1 MLRRV
6 LRKLYRRITYRNRVY
21 GVIGKGNRFSFGV
34 YVHESAVIGKNN
46 YIGPYTMINNATIG
60 NYCSIAPSVK
70 IGQANHSKDYIT
82 TYNNISSKLIGF
94 TMYEKPALIENDV
107 WIGANAVIMQGVKV
121 GNGVVIGANAVV
133 NTDIPPY
140 AIAVGIPAK
149 VVKFRFT
156 KENIAIIEDSKW
168 FHYDLAKAKHT
179 VLTLHKQLGLDVGQK
194 VKSNEIKK

>member
-1 MLRRV
+1 MLRV
-6 LRKLYRRITYRNRVY
+6 LKKLFRRITYRNRVY

-94 TMYEKPALIENDV
+94 SMYEKPALIENDV
-107 WIGANAVIMQGVKV
+107 WIGANAVVMQGVTV
-121 GNGVVIGANAVV
+121 GNGAVIGANAVV
-133 NTDIPPY
+133 TTDIPPY
-140 AIAVGIPAK
+140 AVAVGIPAK
-149 VVKFRFT
+149 VVKFRFSV
-156 KENIAIIEDSKW
+156 ENIAIIEESNW
-168 FHYDLAKAKHT
+168 FHYDLEKAEST
-179 VLTLHKQLGLDVGQK
+179 ILSLQNRLGLDIGQK